1 MNIKI
6 EGKSAEL
13 ISGKGLYSYISELG
27 LDSDDLRLKPL
38 AAMLGGEIFN
48 LSFVPKRECEF
59 RLIRYSDDEGRRVYE
74 RTLRFVLILAVRRL
88 LPSARVIVQYSMGQG
103 VFITISKEGDGQLT
117 DEDVSM
123 LKKEMEFITSSAF
136 KLYRSRRSINEAV
149 ERFSSDG
156 QLDKVKL
163 LSWRNFSYFDL
174 YSCPD
179 YSDYVDY
186 FYGEMTLDTSYVSI
200 FDLHRIDD
208 SVVLL
213 LPDVDDCSRAAA
225 FEDSPKLLAVFGQ
238 SDRWG
243 RLMGCARA
251 AELNERV
258 ADGSIRELIRVNEA
272 LHEKVFSRTAD
283 EVISCGAKAVM
294 IAGPSSSGKTTSAN
308 RIATQ
313 LRASGLD
320 PIMLSLDDYYIDR
333 DLIERDENGEI
344 DLEHINTIDTARF
357 SRDLSLLIDGEEVSL
372 PRFNFLTGK
381 REEGFRT
388 LKLHS
393 DQPLII
399 EGLHALNPLLLGDIP
414 HDRIYRVYVSAL
426 TTLNL
431 DDHNRI
437 RTADL
442 RLLRRLVR
450 DYRTRGASME
460 QTLSMWASVRRGE
473 SRWIFPFQENADC
486 IINTTLHYEAA
497 VLKKYVH
504 PLLQEV
510 PIESPYY
517 TQARSIV
524 KYLNYFVSADVEDE
538 IPPTSI
544 LREFIGGNTFY
555 R

>member
-1 MNIKI
+1 MHIKI

-13 ISGKGLYSYISELG
+13 IGGKSLHSYISELG

-74 RTLRFVLILAVRRL
+74 RTLRFVLILAVRKL
-88 LPSARVIVQYSMGQG
+88 LPSAHVIVQYSMGQG

-283 EVISCGAKAVM
+283 EIISCGAKAVM

-399 EGLHALNPLLLGDIP
+399 EGLHSLNPLLLGDIP
-414 HDRIYRVYVSAL
+414 HNRIYRVYVSAL

>member
-103 VFITISKEGDGQLT
+103 VYITISKEGDGQLT

-283 EVISCGAKAVM
+283 EIISCGAKAVM

-393 DQPLII
+393 DKPLII

>member
-1 MNIKI
+1 MHIII

-13 ISGKGLYSYISELG
+13 IGGKSLHSYISELG

-103 VFITISKEGDGQLT
+103 VYITISKEGDGQLT

-320 PIMLSLDDYYIDR
+320 PIMLSLDDYYIAR
-333 DLIERDENGEI
+333 ALIERDENGEI
-344 DLEHINTIDTARF
+344 EIPVNLKYKF
-357 SRDLSLLIDGEEVSL
+357 GLPVVGSLV
-372 PRFNFLTGK
+372 
-381 REEGFRT
+381 
-388 LKLHS
+388 
-393 DQPLII
+393 
-399 EGLHALNPLLLGDIP
+399 
-414 HDRIYRVYVSAL
+414 
-426 TTLNL
+426 
-431 DDHNRI
+431 
-437 RTADL
+437 
-442 RLLRRLVR
+442 
-450 DYRTRGASME
+450 
-460 QTLSMWASVRRGE
+460 
-473 SRWIFPFQENADC
+473 
-486 IINTTLHYEAA
+486 
-497 VLKKYVH
+497 
-504 PLLQEV
+504 
-510 PIESPYY
+510 SPY
-517 TQARSIV
+517 IV
-524 KYLNYFVSADVEDE
+524 TGPSFAFKVSGEDF
-538 IPPTSI
+538 SN
-544 LREFIGGNTFY
+544 FIHEKKCNM
-555 R
+555 